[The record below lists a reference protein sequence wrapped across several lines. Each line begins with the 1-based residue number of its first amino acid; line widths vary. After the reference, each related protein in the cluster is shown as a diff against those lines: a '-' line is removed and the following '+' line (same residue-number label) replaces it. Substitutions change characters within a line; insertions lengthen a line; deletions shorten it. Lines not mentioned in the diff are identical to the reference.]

1 MGAALSNSTHRYAWQ
16 PNTEYTY
23 RYESRID
30 FSIPEIKADQ
40 KSGLKLVALIRVQA
54 QNDYSLLIKLD
65 TPRFLT
71 FNGKVCCSREE
82 VEEPIP
88 EPFKTHL
95 ENAFKVNL
103 KRGVFE
109 AVFVD
114 TQEPV
119 AVINIKRAVIAT
131 LNMDLSA
138 SRYVIAYSF

>member
-1 MGAALSNSTHRYAWQ
+1 M
-16 PNTEYTY
+16 
-23 RYESRID
+23 
-30 FSIPEIKADQ
+30 
-40 KSGLKLVALIRVQA
+40 VALIRVQA

-95 ENAFKVNL
+95 EHAFKVNL

-138 SRYVIAYSF
+138 SRYVIAYSLKCYVHRKNPKKSRFFGFFKKISVYFFKYFFSIFTTQKN